1 MKKRVVILFL
11 CMTMVLSMGACGT
24 DSDKKASTQQ
34 GTQETASEVFD
45 GPHSAQMK
53 LDLSKL
59 VTKLADYK
67 GIDVTISGNYDVTDD
82 QVEQNLMSLLSYY
95 GITGVEVKDR
105 DTVQKNDYVKVD
117 YTGYLD
123 GDAFDGGSATDTMID
138 VANNC
143 DATQKTNYIDGFSDG
158 LVGAKV
164 GEEVS
169 SDVTFPE
176 NYQSSDLAG
185 KKTTFKFKIK
195 GIYKPVTMDTLT
207 DDMVADAFTEQK
219 ITTKKDLVAYVRQ
232 VLEKQAANSKSQASI
247 SAVEDDLLD
256 KCKVTIPDE
265 YLDARLQE
273 YQHEFEADNCNDT
286 QTLEQYAKNNNTTV
300 DDMKKQQKELMIKE
314 IKIEFIFR
322 RIAEKQYI
330 TVSDDNF
337 KPFVDYLVSSGNS
350 QMADENA
357 VYKYY
362 GGGNKE
368 DGKKTLRQLYVV
380 NQAISYVVEKANI
393 TVEPDTQTTES
404 SENERVQ

>member
-273 YQHEFEADNCNDT
+273 YQHE
-286 QTLEQYAKNNNTTV
+286 LK
-300 DDMKKQQKELMIKE
+300 
-314 IKIEFIFR
+314 
-322 RIAEKQYI
+322 
-330 TVSDDNF
+330 
-337 KPFVDYLVSSGNS
+337 
-350 QMADENA
+350 
-357 VYKYY
+357 
-362 GGGNKE
+362 
-368 DGKKTLRQLYVV
+368 
-380 NQAISYVVEKANI
+380 
-393 TVEPDTQTTES
+393 QTTAMIHRLWNS
-404 SENERVQ
+404 MPRITILPWMI

>member
-67 GIDVTISGNYDVTDD
+67 GIDVTITGNYDVTDD

-105 DTVQKNDYVKVD
+105 DTVQKDDYVKVD

-164 GEEVS
+164 GDEVS

-300 DDMKKQQKELMIKE
+300 DDMKKQWKELMIKQ
-314 IKIEFIFR
+314 IKTEFIFG
-322 RIAEKQYI
+322 RIAEK
-330 TVSDDNF
+330 
-337 KPFVDYLVSSGNS
+337 
-350 QMADENA
+350 E
-357 VYKYY
+357 
-362 GGGNKE
+362 
-368 DGKKTLRQLYVV
+368 
-380 NQAISYVVEKANI
+380 NI
-393 TVEPDTQTTES
+393 TISANDFK
-404 SENERVQ
+404 

>member
-1 MKKRVVILFL
+1 
-11 CMTMVLSMGACGT
+11 
-24 DSDKKASTQQ
+24 
-34 GTQETASEVFD
+34 
-45 GPHSAQMK
+45 
-53 LDLSKL
+53 
-59 VTKLADYK
+59 
-67 GIDVTISGNYDVTDD
+67 
-82 QVEQNLMSLLSYY
+82 
-95 GITGVEVKDR
+95 
-105 DTVQKNDYVKVD
+105 
-117 YTGYLD
+117 
-123 GDAFDGGSATDTMID
+123 MI
-138 VANNC
+138 
-143 DATQKTNYIDGFSDG
+143 
-158 LVGAKV
+158 
-164 GEEVS
+164 
-169 SDVTFPE
+169 
-176 NYQSSDLAG
+176 LAG

-300 DDMKKQQKELMIKE
+300 DDMKKQWKELMIKQ
-314 IKIEFIFR
+314 IKIEFIFG
-322 RIAEKQYI
+322 RIAEKENI
-330 TVSDDNF
+330 TISDDDL
-337 KPFVDYLVSSGNS
+337 KSFVDYLVSSGNS